1 MQSVRQRV
9 LPIIMLTIFIDVLG
23 IGILI
28 PVIPLLL
35 ADPASS
41 FYLLPASFS
50 IDRGYI
56 MLGFLTAMYPFMQF
70 LATPILG
77 QLSDK
82 YGRKYI
88 LAGSLFGTALS
99 YVVFAFAIITRNIPL
114 LFISRAFDGLTGGN
128 IAVGQ
133 AVLADISKPEER
145 ARTFGLIGAVFG
157 IGFIIGPFL
166 GGVLSDN
173 SYLSWFNAAT
183 PFFFAALLAFINTL
197 LVLFVL
203 PETHA
208 RKQSGLVLHFGTSV
222 KNLARVFAFKPLR
235 RLFLTNFLF
244 TGGFSFFTTFFSVFL
259 VTRFAFTQGDIGTF
273 FAYVGIWISITQGLI
288 TRMMSRYFSEVAIL
302 RVSIIAMSAAVL
314 AYFLPTAPW
323 QLLFV
328 TPFFAIFNGLTHS
341 NLTGLIS
348 RSVGPEVQG
357 EILGVNISIQSLA
370 NTVPPILS
378 GFVAAS
384 FHPYTSVVVSA
395 VIIFFA
401 GIAFLFFHRPDK
413 PLVVVEE

>member
-1 MQSVRQRV
+1 MQPVRQRV

-157 IGFIIGPFL
+157 IGFI
-166 GGVLSDN
+166 
-173 SYLSWFNAAT
+173 
-183 PFFFAALLAFINTL
+183 
-197 LVLFVL
+197 
-203 PETHA
+203 
-208 RKQSGLVLHFGTSV
+208 
-222 KNLARVFAFKPLR
+222 
-235 RLFLTNFLF
+235 
-244 TGGFSFFTTFFSVFL
+244 
-259 VTRFAFTQGDIGTF
+259 
-273 FAYVGIWISITQGLI
+273 
-288 TRMMSRYFSEVAIL
+288 
-302 RVSIIAMSAAVL
+302 
-314 AYFLPTAPW
+314 
-323 QLLFV
+323 
-328 TPFFAIFNGLTHS
+328 
-341 NLTGLIS
+341 
-348 RSVGPEVQG
+348 
-357 EILGVNISIQSLA
+357 LGVFGQ
-370 NTVPPILS
+370 VCC
-378 GFVAAS
+378 
-384 FHPYTSVVVSA
+384 VV
-395 VIIFFA
+395 
-401 GIAFLFFHRPDK
+401 
-413 PLVVVEE
+413 